1 MIGRQFR
8 CVVALDKGDTF
19 IIYMK
24 IVHSGG
30 VAVEFIAKSTS
41 LMAVRPLR
49 IRIQ

>member
-1 MIGRQFR
+1 MTGRQFR

-24 IVHSGG
+24 IVQSGG
-30 VAVEFIAKSTS
+30 VAVEFIANGTS
-41 LMAVRPLR
+41 LMAVRALR